1 MTIDLAA
8 RRGRLAALAL
18 ARKPATQADWLA
30 LADEDEWLA
39 MLETGGI
46 APHEWAELD
55 DGRRA
60 RVVEL
65 GRDGEAA
72 VGRDASVREPRDQE
86 RGLRRRAPARR
97 SRPRP
102 GLYQE
107 RGVGSRMDEDDDKRD
122 RAEHKRR
129 SVP

>member
-1 MTIDLAA
+1 VTPDPAT
-8 RRGRLAALAL
+8 RRDRLAALVQ

-39 MLETGGI
+39 MLESGGI

-65 GRDGEAA
+65 VVMEQQPLVETLRL
-72 VGRDASVREPRDQE
+72 ASAKTK
-86 RGLRRRAPARR
+86 GTA
-97 SRPRP
+97 
-102 GLYQE
+102 
-107 RGVGSRMDEDDDKRD
+107 
-122 RAEHKRR
+122 
-129 SVP
+129 

>member
-1 MTIDLAA
+1 MTPDPAT
-8 RRGRLAALAL
+8 RRDRLAALVT

-55 DGRRA
+55 DGQRA

-65 GRDGEAA
+65 VVVEEWPLVETLRLASDETKDAA
-72 VGRDASVREPRDQE
+72 TP
-86 RGLRRRAPARR
+86 
-97 SRPRP
+97 
-102 GLYQE
+102 
-107 RGVGSRMDEDDDKRD
+107 
-122 RAEHKRR
+122 
-129 SVP
+129 

>member
-1 MTIDLAA
+1 MTPDPAT
-8 RRGRLAALAL
+8 RRDRLAALVR

-55 DGRRA
+55 DGQRA

-65 GRDGEAA
+65 VVVEEWPLVETLRLASDETKDAA
-72 VGRDASVREPRDQE
+72 TP
-86 RGLRRRAPARR
+86 
-97 SRPRP
+97 
-102 GLYQE
+102 
-107 RGVGSRMDEDDDKRD
+107 
-122 RAEHKRR
+122 
-129 SVP
+129 

>member
-1 MTIDLAA
+1 VTEDSSA
-8 RRGRLAALAL
+8 RRERLAALVR

-65 GRDGEAA
+65 VVMEQQPLVETLRL
-72 VGRDASVREPRDQE
+72 ASAKTK
-86 RGLRRRAPARR
+86 GTA
-97 SRPRP
+97 
-102 GLYQE
+102 
-107 RGVGSRMDEDDDKRD
+107 
-122 RAEHKRR
+122 
-129 SVP
+129 